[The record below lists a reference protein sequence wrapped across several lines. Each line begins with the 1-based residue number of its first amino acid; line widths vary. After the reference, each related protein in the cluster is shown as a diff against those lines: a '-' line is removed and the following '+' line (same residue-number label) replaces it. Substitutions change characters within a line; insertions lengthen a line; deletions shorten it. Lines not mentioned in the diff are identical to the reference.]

1 MTLSFVMS
9 DFMVTLLVRSLPTKR
24 LLSLRKDSVLL
35 KMGRYLSTSLS
46 GGPRRAKL
54 TWIVA
59 GSILSPVTRG
69 LLLSPRTCLSWLLS
83 LKTCSEQKYPWKI
96 LSKKLF
102 VAACIASFEKYIF
115 RQHPKDISFKSSENG
130 KKESKYTRLT
140 TKSLQWRT
148 KTK

>member
-1 MTLSFVMS
+1 MILRHVGLYGQFDLFVA
-9 DFMVTLLVRSLPTKR
+9 
-24 LLSLRKDSVLL
+24 LLSLRKDSSVLH

-46 GGPRRAKL
+46 GGSRRAKL
-54 TWIVA
+54 TWLLQAQFFRQLLEVYYFPA
-59 GSILSPVTRG
+59 YLSFMTVVSQDFFGTKV
-69 LLLSPRTCLSWLLS
+69 S
-83 LKTCSEQKYPWKI
+83 LENSFKKAVCSCVY
-96 LSKKLF
+96 
-102 VAACIASFEKYIF
+102 CIASFEKYIF